1 MSLSGE
7 YSDQEEG
14 EEEEEEDIDLT
25 DYEDYNYSGMYEEEE
40 EEEDSYSMTESEHS
54 EYPAEDCYERDYS
67 EEEPEIVCTTSVTSN
82 YNTRQPGG
90 LRRISDLMV
99 VIVALCAAVI
109 FGIYSFL

>member
-7 YSDQEEG
+7 FSDQEEEG
-14 EEEEEEDIDLT
+14 EEEEDIDLT

-67 EEEPEIVCTTSVTSN
+67 EEEPEIVCTNSVTSN
-82 YNTRQPGG
+82 YNTREPGG